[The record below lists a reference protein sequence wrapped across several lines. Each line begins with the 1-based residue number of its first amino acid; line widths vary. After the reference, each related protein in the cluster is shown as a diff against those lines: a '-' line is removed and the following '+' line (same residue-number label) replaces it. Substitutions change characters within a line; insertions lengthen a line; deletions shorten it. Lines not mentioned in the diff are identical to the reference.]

1 MSSINTSIYST
12 AQFLSS
18 LNKQVSAIGDN
29 IANAQDPNYNRRD
42 LTVGTAG
49 YGDAVDLT
57 ISRSGTNGERN
68 AVLDSN
74 AQVANATARAQVLQ
88 SIGTITGAAS
98 GTSNLQ
104 NAINDLS
111 SAISTFDANPG
122 SSAAEGAVIGSA
134 DRFAATVRNQFADI
148 RKQQAQTQ
156 GDLAQGV
163 SDLNTA
169 LTNLAGLN
177 AQAVNETANGG
188 IQPSTADA
196 REKALKDLSKLV
208 PVTITDN
215 PDGSQNITTK
225 SGIALLGKTAAQFS
239 FDSSGNNIIALGA
252 AIPAG
257 YGAAGSL
264 NAGFAGGKLGAL
276 VNTLD
281 PATTSTDPGT
291 GTFAKLRSQLAS
303 FVDNFANT
311 STSVNAS
318 AGALENAYAA
328 VASSRPTDLAG
339 GTAPGQG
346 VFTTT
351 SAAGQ
356 LDEESFA
363 LNPALLSGTATLKQ
377 GSTAALVQVFSSA
390 NTSIGAAGAPI
401 GGLASVNRTPAG
413 SASDITNFWA
423 SAQATAKSQDQ
434 LASASGDQITNDY
447 SARNGVDLD
456 TELVNLKQAENLYK
470 AGAKLLDTQGKLFQT
485 LLDIK

>member
-29 IANAQDPNYNRRD
+29 VAHALDPNYNRRD
-42 LTVGTAG
+42 LTIGSTG

-57 ISRSGTNGERN
+57 ISRSGSNGERN

-88 SIGTITGAAS
+88 SIGTITGAAN

-104 NAINDLS
+104 NTINDLS
-111 SAISTFDANPG
+111 TAISTFDVNPG
-122 SSAAEGAVIGSA
+122 SSAAEGAVIGAA
-134 DRFAATVRNQFADI
+134 DRFATNVRHQFADI
-148 RKQQAQTQ
+148 RKAEARTQ

-177 AQAVNETANGG
+177 AQAVRETAQGG
-188 IQPSTADA
+188 LQPSTADA
-196 REKALKDLSKLV
+196 RDKALKDLSKLV

-225 SGIALLGKTAAQFS
+225 SGIALLGKTASQFS
-239 FDSSGNNIIALGA
+239 FDSSSNNIIAQGA

-311 STSVNAS
+311 STSVNPS
-318 AGALENAYAA
+318 SGALENAYAA
-328 VASSRPTDLAG
+328 VATSRPTDLAG
-339 GTAPGQG
+339 GAAPGQG

-351 SAAGQ
+351 TSAGR

-363 LNPALLSGTATLKQ
+363 VNPALLSGTATLQQ
-377 GSTAALVQVFSSA
+377 GSTAALVQVFSA
-390 NTSIGAAGAPI
+390 PNASIGVAGAPI
-401 GGLASVNRTPAG
+401 GGLAAPNRTPAG
-413 SASDITNFWA
+413 LAGDITSFWA
-423 SAQATAKSQDQ
+423 SAQSAANGQNQ
-434 LASASGDQITNDY
+434 AANASGDQVNNNY

-470 AGAKLLDTQGKLFQT
+470 AGAKLLDAQGKLFQT

>member
-1 MSSINTSIYST
+1 MSSINSSIYST

-18 LNKQVSAIGDN
+18 IQGQVSAIGDN
-29 IANAQDPNYNRRD
+29 IAHAQDPNYNRRD
-42 LTVGTAG
+42 LTVGSTG
-49 YGDAVDLT
+49 YGDAVELT
-57 ISRSGTNGERN
+57 ITRSGTNGQRD

-74 AQVANATARAQVLQ
+74 SQVASATARAQVFQ
-88 SIGTITGAAS
+88 TIGTITGSAN

-104 NAINDLS
+104 SAVNDLS
-111 SAISTFDANPG
+111 TAISTFDANPG
-122 SSAAEGAVIGSA
+122 SSAAEGAVIGAA
-134 DRFAATVRNQFADI
+134 DRFATTVRDQFADI
-148 RKQQAQTQ
+148 RKAEAQTQ
-156 GDLAQGV
+156 TDLAQGV

-177 AQAVNETANGG
+177 AQAVNETASGG
-188 IQPSTADA
+188 LLPSTADA
-196 REKALKDLSKLV
+196 RDKALKDLSKLV
-208 PVTITDN
+208 PITITDN

-225 SGIALLGKTAAQFS
+225 SGIALVGKTASQFS
-239 FDSSGNNIIALGA
+239 FDSSGNNIINQGA

-291 GTFAKLRSQLAS
+291 GTFAKLRSQLAG

-311 STSVNAS
+311 SSSVNAS

-328 VASSRPTDLAG
+328 VAPSRPTDLAG

-346 VFTTT
+346 VFTTSVT
-351 SAAGQ
+351 AGR

-363 LNPALLSGTATLKQ
+363 VNPALLSGTATLKQ

-390 NTSIGAAGAPI
+390 NASIGAAGAPV
-401 GGLASVNRTPAG
+401 GGLAAINRTPAG
-413 SASDITNFWA
+413 LAGDITSFWA
-423 SAQATAKSQDQ
+423 SAQSTAAGQSR
-434 LASASGDQITNDY
+434 AINASGDQINNDY

>member
-1 MSSINTSIYST
+1 MSSINATIYST

-18 LNKQVSAIGDN
+18 IQKQVSAIGDN
-29 IANAQDPNYNRRD
+29 VAHAQDPNYNRRD
-42 LTVGTAG
+42 LTVGSTG

-57 ISRSGTNGERN
+57 ISRSGTNGERD

-74 AQVANATARAQVLQ
+74 AQVAGATARAQVFQ
-88 SIGTITGAAS
+88 TIGTITGSAN

-104 NAINDLS
+104 SAVSDLS
-111 SAISTFDANPG
+111 AAISTFDANPG

-134 DRFAATVRNQFADI
+134 GRFATTVRGQFADI
-148 RKQQAQTQ
+148 RKAEAQTQ
-156 GDLAQGV
+156 SDLSQGV
-163 SDLNTA
+163 TDLNTA
-169 LTNLAGLN
+169 LTHLAGLN
-177 AQAVNETANGG
+177 AQAVNETAQGG

-196 REKALKDLSKLV
+196 RDKALKDLSKLV
-208 PVTITDN
+208 PVTVTDN
-215 PDGSQNITTK
+215 PDGSQNITAK
-225 SGIALLGKTAAQFS
+225 SGIALLGKTASQFS
-239 FDSSGNNIIALGA
+239 FDSSGNNIITQGA

-276 VNTLD
+276 VNSLD
-281 PATTSTDPGT
+281 PSITSSDPGT
-291 GTFAKLRSQLAS
+291 GTFAKLRGQLAG

-311 STSVNAS
+311 SSSVNAS

-328 VASSRPTDLAG
+328 IAPSRPTDLAG
-339 GTAPGQG
+339 GAAPGQG

-351 SAAGQ
+351 VTAGR

-363 LNPALLSGTATLKQ
+363 VNPALLSGTATLKQ
-377 GSTAALVQVFSSA
+377 GSTAALVQAISSPNA
-390 NTSIGAAGAPI
+390 SIGAAGVPV
-401 GGLASVNRTPAG
+401 GGLASAGRTPAG
-413 SASDITNFWA
+413 LAGDITGFWA
-423 SAQATAKSQDQ
+423 SAQ
-434 LASASGDQITNDY
+434 SAAAGQSRAVSSSGDQISNDY